1 LHNEEFTM
9 SDVQSET
16 AMKLSEAIREGSK
29 MTTQS
34 PWRVKH
40 VGSACALGAAADA
53 VGCTIEDGGDDRLV
67 EFFPQLMHEVPPY
80 EEFPKGNLRLLVC
93 SLNNGG
99 RSRER
104 IADIVE
110 QLGY

>member
-1 LHNEEFTM
+1 M
-9 SDVQSET
+9 SEMQT
-16 AMKLSEAIREGSK
+16 NTQMKLSHAIREGAK
-29 MTTQS
+29 MTAQS
-34 PWRVKH
+34 PWKVKH

-67 EFFPQLMHEVPPY
+67 EFFPQLMDQVPAF
-80 EEFPKGNLRLLVC
+80 EEFQAGNLRLLVC

-99 RSRER
+99 RTRER

-110 QLGY
+110 ELGY

>member
-1 LHNEEFTM
+1 ME
-9 SDVQSET
+9 VQMNNR
-16 AMKLSEAIREGSK
+16 MKLSEAIREGAK
-29 MTTQS
+29 LTAQS

-53 VGCTIEDGGDDRLV
+53 VGCTIEDGGDDRLL
-67 EFFPQLMHEVPPY
+67 EFFPELRNEVSAF
-80 EEFPKGNLRLLVC
+80 EEFPAGNLRLLVC

-99 RSRER
+99 RTRER

-110 QLGY
+110 ELGY